1 MKLTSFFCAVFSA
14 LILFGS
20 SGCVSK
26 SEFESCVRR
35 NHIQLERIQEL
46 EAALEASR
54 LSDDQFKQNYDLLNQ
69 KQSLWQQKIDAL
81 NASLT
86 AKQTLIDQL
95 YEQLGQIALPPELS
109 SKLADWAQQ
118 VGTDLVTFDEK
129 TGIVRF
135 KSDLLFEKGSD
146 TVQANVIGQLGALA
160 EILNSDS
167 AQNFDVLVVGHTD
180 DIPIKKA
187 ETLAMHPSNWHLS
200 AHRAIAV
207 QKILT
212 QAQLAPTRTAVM
224 GMGQYRP
231 IEPNAAGEKGNPKNR
246 RVEIYIVPAG
256 SIHVSK

>member
-1 MKLTSFFCAVFSA
+1 MKLTSFFCAVLA
-14 LILFGS
+14 TLILMGS
-20 SGCVSK
+20 GGCVSK
-26 SEFESCVRR
+26 SEFESSVRR

-46 EAALEASR
+46 ETALEADR
-54 LSDDQFKQNYDLLNQ
+54 LKADRFRQNYELLNQ
-69 KQSLWQQKIDAL
+69 KESLWQNEIDAL

-86 AKQTLIDQL
+86 AKQALIDQL
-95 YEQLGQIALPPELS
+95 YEQLGQVALPPELS

-118 VGTDLVTFDEK
+118 VGADLVTFDEK

-146 TVQANVIGQLGALA
+146 IVQANVIGQLESLT
-160 EILNSDS
+160 EILNSDA

-180 DIPIKKA
+180 DIPIKKP
-187 ETLAMHPSNWHLS
+187 ETLAKHPSNWHLS

-207 QKILT
+207 QKILA
-212 QAQLAPTRTAVM
+212 QAQLAQARTAVM

-231 IEPNAAGEKGNPKNR
+231 IEPNAAGDKGNPKNR